1 MAFVLENILPLILML
16 TGIIGNS
23 IVIAVWSRKRFRK
36 LYLRTIFQLE
46 AFFKILAILQLLTL
60 VSSKTFNYNISTLS
74 PLMCKLSQYF
84 QYSIPAM
91 SAYLL
96 VIISV
101 ERVITI
107 RSPTSKSINLQRI
120 LICISVVYNLA
131 FYAIFLDAYDL
142 VKSEQRVT
150 NNSTNATFN
159 ISSNLTRTNLVVVAC
174 DEKQEFYK
182 DLTAFMDLVNSTLI
196 PFIFMLVC
204 SLVLIKFVFTA
215 RRKIKKRN
223 TSTEQKRLLK
233 DIQFSLTIML
243 LNADFMVFNLPVCVI
258 QIIQSEM
265 SFYVEMFFYAQFAN
279 NFIILL
285 CCNKMF
291 RDEFLTL
298 LGLRKNK
305 DRSKLYV
312 TEQN

>member
-1 MAFVLENILPLILML
+1 VSLPFVRQRLKAS
-16 TGIIGNS
+16 T
-23 IVIAVWSRKRFRK
+23 
-36 LYLRTIFQLE
+36 
-46 AFFKILAILQLLTL
+46 
-60 VSSKTFNYNISTLS
+60 SSD
-74 PLMCKLSQYF
+74 
-84 QYSIPAM
+84 
-91 SAYLL
+91 
-96 VIISV
+96 
-101 ERVITI
+101 
-107 RSPTSKSINLQRI
+107 
-120 LICISVVYNLA
+120 
-131 FYAIFLDAYDL
+131 FLDAYDL
-142 VKSEQRVT
+142 VKSEQLT

-159 ISSNLTRTNLVVVAC
+159 TSSNLTRTNLVVAAC
-174 DEKQEFYK
+174 DEKQAFYK
-182 DLTAFMDLVNSTLI
+182 ELTAFMDLVNSTLI
-196 PFIFMLVC
+196 PFIFMFVC

-258 QIIQSEM
+258 QIVKSEM
-265 SFYVEMFFYAQFAN
+265 SFYVEMFFYTQFAN